1 MKALTGNEHFYFD
14 DMPTPH
20 LLLDFWAWSSSDLL
34 KGTLR
39 GSLAEFIVATAIGE
53 DVSQMHEDRF
63 PYDLKMPRGGGD
75 CQIEVKSSSY
85 INAGA
90 KEGLSAISFDIAPS
104 RRDEL
109 GKKILSEE
117 EARRASDV
125 YVFCLFTCKDR
136 AAANP
141 LILDDWSFIVIPT
154 PTLDWSCGR
163 QKTISLRALLK
174 LRVANVDYGNLGP
187 AIEAAF
193 DASKGIRDY
202 IQNLPPP
209 PRFLVYFDYCVFGP
223 LWRGGPLFGWVYG
236 TGYG

>member
-20 LLLDFWAWSSSDLL
+20 LLLDFCAWSSSDLL

-53 DVSQMHEDRF
+53 DITQMHEDRL
-63 PYDLKMPRGGGD
+63 PYDLSMPRGGET
-75 CQIEVKSSSY
+75 CRIEVKSSAY

-90 KEGLSAISFDIAPS
+90 KEGLSTISFDIAPS

-109 GKKILSEE
+109 GKKVLEE
-117 EARRASDV
+117 SAARRASDV

-136 AAANP
+136 EAANP
-141 LILDDWSFIVIPT
+141 LILDDWSFIVVPT
-154 PTLDWSCGR
+154 PTLDWSCGG
-163 QKTISLRALLK
+163 QKSITLRSLLR

-187 AIEAAF
+187 AVEAAY
-193 DASKGIRDY
+193 DASKCIRDY

-209 PRFLVYFDYCVFGP
+209 PRFLVYFNDCVIWAA
-223 LWRGGPLFGWVYG
+223 LEWAALSLVWY
-236 TGYG
+236 

>member
-53 DVSQMHEDRF
+53 DITQMHEDRL
-63 PYDLKMPRGGGD
+63 PYDLSMPRGGET
-75 CQIEVKSSSY
+75 CRIEVKSSAY

-90 KEGLSAISFDIAPS
+90 KEGLSTISFDIAPS

-109 GKKILSEE
+109 GKKVLEE
-117 EARRASDV
+117 SAARRASDV

-136 AAANP
+136 EAANP
-141 LILDDWSFIVIPT
+141 LILDDWSFIVVPT
-154 PTLDWSCGR
+154 PTLDWSCGG
-163 QKTISLRALLK
+163 QKSITLRSLLK

-187 AIEAAF
+187 AVEAAY

-209 PRFLVYFDYCVFGP
+209 DFWYILTIALFGP
-223 LWRGGPLFGWVYG
+223 LWSGRPSLWSGID